1 MKKIYT
7 NGIKLFS
14 AAHHFLIPC
23 FAIILIIVSSG
34 CKTQP
39 ILQEKEL
46 PLPPEKKSEAVISY
60 RVEPSKFYTD
70 EYGYTGA
77 GYLTRDQQWEKIKT
91 ALDKKNASA
100 DLINKENSKLPK
112 TGTITIH
119 IGRLELMHADTV
131 WYTISG
137 KEKSKTLFTIKG
149 KEGVPNIKGRDG
161 NWWNT
166 IEIPLYEEITSRIDF
181 TVTDRKTGREYSF
194 AIIRETS

>member
-1 MKKIYT
+1 M
-7 NGIKLFS
+7 FS
-14 AAHHFLIPC
+14 ASHYYLIPSL
-23 FAIILIIVSSG
+23 AVILLIISSG

-39 ILQEKEL
+39 VLKEKEL
-46 PLPPEKKSEAVISY
+46 PPPPEEKIEAVITY
-60 RVEPSKFYTD
+60 RVEPSKFHTD

-100 DLINKENSKLPK
+100 DLIKKENSKLPK

-131 WYTISG
+131 WYTIAG
-137 KEKSKTLFTIKG
+137 KEKNKTIFTIKG

-166 IEIPLYEEITSRIDF
+166 IEIPLHEEISSRIDI
-181 TVTDRKTGREYSF
+181 TVTDRKTGREYNFS
-194 AIIRETS
+194 IIKETS